1 MKKNF
6 LWFLGGLV
14 VASVILICFGLRLI
28 HLSKPAEEE
37 IVKHSKEQMNKTMTK
52 VEGFYND
59 NAVEIKEMSYA
70 MLSSTCDSITNNLD
84 TLHAHAN
91 NIIEATQGI
100 LFARQESAKKS
111 YEEAVKIKSQN
122 LELAQIY
129 ILNAI
134 NHNPSNI
141 TYLTEYYSMI
151 KNNSNASYDE
161 IENVNS
167 LLSSCV
173 YQVDYEDI
181 ATINSWINE
190 LSKRQEEILATNINK
205 DEAAEVAE
213 IKARYDKLIGIQL
226 KVTTTAKASDADV
239 SPLLRAQEEMA
250 EFIGD
255 VSEDHRFEEYYND
268 IVAHYEKVSKT
279 INYIELAKQCENLL
293 MHTSDAIGKN
303 KNDLATEYLS
313 LIETVFYQM
322 SGINDIQNILLKNNW
337 LSIYAE
343 QKEKYIKSIN
353 KSISQNVFNKIK
365 QIVAQGTLVVVTGKY
380 QAAIN
385 IVQEKYFDASSYL
398 TKITDEEVYSSAQL
412 EMNKLSNKITE
423 LQEQQQQE
431 YQKWAAGVVLALEQ
445 YIDDDSGRLR
455 EKDVMS
461 YFTRYPTNITN
472 IDQRY
477 IVPEISSV
485 LQQLT
490 NKLFERVKEKDL
502 QREFNRKFMFA
513 KKRSLEEF

>member
-6 LWFLGGLV
+6 LWFLGGLA
-14 VASVILICFGLRLI
+14 VASAILICFGLRLI

-37 IVKHSKEQMNKTMTK
+37 IVKHSKEQMDKTMTK

-59 NAVEIKEMSYA
+59 NAVEIKEMSFA
-70 MLSSTCDSITNNLD
+70 MLSSTCDSITNDLD

-134 NHNPSNI
+134 NHDPSNI

-151 KNNSNASYDE
+151 KNNSDASYDE
-161 IENVNS
+161 IENVSS

-173 YQVDYEDI
+173 YQVDYENI
-181 ATINSWINE
+181 ATMNGWIDE
-190 LSKRQEEILATNINK
+190 LSKRQEEILATNTNK

-213 IKARYDKLIGIQL
+213 IKARYDKLIGTQL
-226 KVTTTAKASDADV
+226 KVTTTAKASDVDV
-239 SPLLRAQEEMA
+239 SSLLRAQEEMA
-250 EFIGD
+250 GFIGD
-255 VSEDHRFEEYYND
+255 VSEDHRFEEYYKN
-268 IVAHYEKVSKT
+268 IVDRYEKVSKT

-293 MHTSDAIGKN
+293 AQTSDAIGKS
-303 KNDLATEYLS
+303 KDDLATEYLS

-322 SGINDIQNILLKNNW
+322 SGTNDIQNILPQNNW
-337 LSIYAE
+337 LSVYAE

-353 KSISQNVFNKIK
+353 KSISQNAFDKIK
-365 QIVAQGTLVVVTGKY
+365 QIVAQGTSVVVTGKY

-385 IVQEKYFDASSYL
+385 TVQEKYLDASSYL
-398 TKITDEEVYSSAQL
+398 TKIIDEEVYSAAQL
-412 EMNKLSNKITE
+412 EMNKLSNKIAE

-445 YIDDDSGRLR
+445 YIDNDSGRLR
-455 EKDVMS
+455 ENDAMS
-461 YFTRYPTNITN
+461 YFTQYPTNVTN
-472 IDQRY
+472 IDQRCL
-477 IVPEISSV
+477 VPEVSSV

-490 NKLFERVKEKDL
+490 DKLFEKVKEKDL